1 LSHRTRRIPR
11 VCDNRSDGDP
21 GPPDER
27 ADESSEDYIE
37 PDFKVE
43 DEYNVNSFGDLDE
56 EIISKL
62 IKLKPLSSEASFGP
76 YLSPLAPRTQSNI
89 PSPLPK

>member
-1 LSHRTRRIPR
+1 LDSERIE
-11 VCDNRSDGDP
+11 DNSVDGDP

-43 DEYNVNSFGDLDE
+43 DEYNINSFGDLDE
-56 EIISKL
+56 EISKL
-62 IKLKPLSSEASFGP
+62 IKPKLLPSEPSFGL
-76 YLSPLAPRTQSNI
+76 YLSPPIPRT
-89 PSPLPK
+89 